1 MTERWT
7 EAMVAEYQRKM
18 REGTMGVSRMPASAA
33 AFNNLAKPKPSKY
46 RNRKTADGFDSEKER
61 DVWLMLQ
68 QRERVGEIT
77 QLVRQVKIALV
88 VNGVH
93 VCDFKAD
100 YVWYE
105 GARRV
110 IGDCKS
116 KVTKAIPHYRT
127 KFKLMQA
134 LGMQIEEL
142 L

>member
-1 MTERWT
+1 MSERWT

-18 REGTMGVSRMPASAA
+18 RQAGIVPLIVQQLNPPA
-33 AFNNLAKPKPSKY
+33 PTQKPSKY

-61 DVWLMLQ
+61 DIWLMLQ
-68 QRERVGEIT
+68 QRERNGEIT

-88 VNGVH
+88 VNSVH

-105 GARRV
+105 GERRV